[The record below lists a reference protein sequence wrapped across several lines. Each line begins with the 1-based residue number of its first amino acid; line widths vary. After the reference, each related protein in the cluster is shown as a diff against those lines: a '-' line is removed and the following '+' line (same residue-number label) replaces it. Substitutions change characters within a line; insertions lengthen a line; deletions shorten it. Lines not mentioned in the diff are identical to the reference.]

1 MGTPSVAVVVTNHNY
16 GRFVAAAVD
25 SVLAQT
31 AACRLV
37 VVDDGSTDDSAEVLD
52 RLAAANPAV
61 TVLTRPNGGQG
72 AAMNTGW
79 THLNSGEEQRPD
91 IVLFLDGDDTL
102 EPTAVAEVQKAWS
115 TEPDVVRCQFR
126 LQWVDADGEVIE
138 GSFPEPDRALPVGDL
153 RARVCRAPDDIP
165 WQPTS
170 GNAFG
175 ATFLA
180 QVMPIPES
188 DYRISADH
196 YLSNLSAVYGTVL
209 GVEEHLGH
217 YRVHG
222 SNEDHRARFDLD
234 RVRSIL
240 VRTEATRGHLIDH
253 GRLVGLDDMPQTT
266 DGFRSLTTSAM
277 RLASKR
283 LGASVGIGPDPHPFP
298 DDRRFALLAKAVT
311 AARNRSD
318 LTAARRLQAV
328 AWVLALGLAPR
339 FLVRRI
345 AAAGL
350 TR

>member
-1 MGTPSVAVVVTNHNY
+1 MELPSAAVVITNHNY
-16 GRFVAAAVD
+16 GRFVAAAVH

-31 AACRLV
+31 APCRLV
-37 VVDDGSTDDSAEVLD
+37 VVDDGSTDHSAEELD
-52 RLAAANPAV
+52 NLSATNPSV
-61 TVLTRPNGGQG
+61 TVLSRPNGGQG

-79 THLNSGEEQRPD
+79 THLKSGDEGPPD

-102 EPTAVAEVQKAWS
+102 EPTAVAEVRAAWAS
-115 TEPDVVRCQFR
+115 EPNAIRCQFR
-126 LQWVDADGEVIE
+126 LQWVDADGQKID
-138 GSFPEPDRALPVGDL
+138 GSFPEPERSLPVGDL
-153 RARVCRAPDDIP
+153 RSRICRSPDDIP

-175 ATFLA
+175 ATFLEH
-180 QVMPIPES
+180 VMPIPEA

-209 GVEEHLGH
+209 GIEEHLGN

-222 SNEDHRARFDLD
+222 HNEDHRARFDLD

-240 VRTEATRGHLIDH
+240 VRTETTRGHLVDH
-253 GRLVGLDDMPQTT
+253 GRLVGLVDMPQTT
-266 DGFRSLTTSAM
+266 DGFRSLTTAAM

-298 DDRRFALLAKAVT
+298 DDGRFGLLAKAVT
-311 AARNRSD
+311 AARARQD
-318 LTAARRLQAV
+318 FTAARRLQAI
-328 AWVLALGLAPR
+328 AWVTALGLAPR
-339 FLVRRI
+339 FAVKRI